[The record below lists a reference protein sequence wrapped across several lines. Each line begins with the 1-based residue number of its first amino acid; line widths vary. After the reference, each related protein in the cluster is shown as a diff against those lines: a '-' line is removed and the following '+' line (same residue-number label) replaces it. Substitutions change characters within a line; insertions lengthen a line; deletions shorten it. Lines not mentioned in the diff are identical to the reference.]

1 MRISNSDP
9 VSFSEWL
16 LSVHSFLDTRI
27 NLQHYLTK
35 EQGIQHPFQEN
46 LLRSIKL
53 YNKNRANYFYLAE
66 HKRLWS
72 LQQQNY
78 LQRFHSFIKKSF
90 LFRSKALAFS
100 SPVHRLTHSLYPG
113 PDAVCWHLT
122 SHLITKLPLCSDS
135 SCWRNLNWTDTF
147 AEALVVWKH
156 FKILLFPFHF
166 LTNGQH
172 TFSSGT
178 ILVDTEWA

>member
-1 MRISNSDP
+1 MNG
-9 VSFSEWL
+9 
-16 LSVHSFLDTRI
+16 SFLFTRSWI
-27 NLQHYLTK
+27 PELIYNTTWQRSREFSIHSRKICSVPLNCTTKTGQTIFIWQNTRDCDHY
-35 EQGIQHPFQEN
+35 
-46 LLRSIKL
+46 
-53 YNKNRANYFYLAE
+53 RAS
-66 HKRLWS
+66 K
-72 LQQQNY
+72 QQNY

-90 LFRSKALAFS
+90 LFRSKALASS

-113 PDAVCWHLT
+113 PDTVCWHLT

-147 AEALVVWKH
+147 AEVLVVWKH

-178 ILVDTEWA
+178 IPVDTEWA